1 MNIFEIQK
9 DLLSIFD
16 EIEENGGELTEELEQ
31 NLAITQDSF
40 KSKVESY
47 TNVIKSLKGDIEQI
61 KNEQKRLKELA
72 DTKSKVIEKLSNIII
87 YAINEFGDTSKAD
100 AKYIDYGTGK
110 VSIRKSTAVD
120 VDTELVENVEK
131 ALQDIIT
138 YGKETNQLGT
148 VNHISNTSIKDQLSH
163 ITEQNITD
171 DELDKLDLTVE
182 IKMPLIDVSKGLSY
196 DILRNIAARYDDYKL
211 KTSLSKTKVKL
222 ILEENGAAL
231 PNLAKLGNNES
242 LTIK

>member
-1 MNIFEIQK
+1 MNIFELQSE
-9 DLLSIFD
+9 LLSIFD

-31 NLAITQDSF
+31 KLAITQDSF
-40 KSKVESY
+40 KSKIESY
-47 TNVIKSLKGDIEQI
+47 TNVVKSLKADIEQI

-72 DTKSKVIEKLSNIII
+72 DTKLKVIEKLSNIMI
-87 YAINEFGDTSKAD
+87 YSINEFGDTSKAG
-100 AKYIDYGTGK
+100 AKYIDYGTGR
-110 VSIRKSTAVD
+110 VSVRKTTAVD
-120 VDTELVENVEK
+120 VDTKLVDHVEE
-131 ALQDIIT
+131 AIQDILT

-148 VNHISNTSIKDQLSH
+148 VNYIGNVTIKEFLGN

-211 KTSLSKTKVKL
+211 KTSLSKTRVKP

-231 PNLAKLGNNES
+231 PNLAKLCNNES
-242 LTIK
+242 LNIK